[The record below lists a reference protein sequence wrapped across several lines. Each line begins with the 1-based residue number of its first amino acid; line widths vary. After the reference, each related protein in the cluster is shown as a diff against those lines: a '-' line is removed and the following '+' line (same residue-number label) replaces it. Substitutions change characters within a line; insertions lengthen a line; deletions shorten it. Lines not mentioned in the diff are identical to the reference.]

1 MVLTLLI
8 QFIIHAED
16 ILISHALKRHLELR
30 DRELF
35 KLSYCNTLAF
45 SATTSIETKQL
56 TRELI
61 GNVLCSLI

>member
-1 MVLTLLI
+1 MVLLLLI

-16 ILISHALKRHLELR
+16 ILLSHALKRHLELG
-30 DRELF
+30 DKELF
-35 KLSYCNTLAF
+35 KLSYCNTLEF
-45 SATTSIETKQL
+45 SVTTSKETKQL